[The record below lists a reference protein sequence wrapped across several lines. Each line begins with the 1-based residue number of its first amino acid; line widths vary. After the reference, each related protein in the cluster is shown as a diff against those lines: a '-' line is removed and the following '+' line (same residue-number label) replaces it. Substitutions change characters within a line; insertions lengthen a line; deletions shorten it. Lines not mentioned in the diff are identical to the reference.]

1 LPLRSTSTERRALLD
16 AKKKEYS
23 VLMGQ
28 WSSIS
33 AEQEVRFAKF
43 RDRKHRIDKDV
54 IRTDRQQ
61 ALFAVEGSEGLKALH
76 RVLLT
81 YTFYNFDLSYC
92 QVTL

>member
-1 LPLRSTSTERRALLD
+1 
-16 AKKKEYS
+16 
-23 VLMGQ
+23 LMGQ

-33 AEQEVRFAKF
+33 AEQEGRFAKF

-54 IRTDRQQ
+54 VRTDRQQ

-81 YTFYNFDLSYC
+81 YTFFNFDLSYC
-92 QVTL
+92 QVKQNPSHNAPNPRSRSLNTEP